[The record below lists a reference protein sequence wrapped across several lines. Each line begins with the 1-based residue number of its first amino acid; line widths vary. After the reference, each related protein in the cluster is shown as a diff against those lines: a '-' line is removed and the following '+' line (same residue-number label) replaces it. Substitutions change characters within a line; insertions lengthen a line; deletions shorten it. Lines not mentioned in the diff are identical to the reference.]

1 MRGTLWG
8 LEHLEYD
15 RRRRRGWTE
24 LLGICSPRKPIFPHT
39 VYGAPASNTGCQA
52 APLVKAGPRFR
63 ICFAPPKSL
72 FLRVNFAMAGAKRRF
87 SSQGLPWVGLG

>member
-1 MRGTLWG
+1 MMGALLG
-8 LEHLEYD
+8 GEHLEYD

-24 LLGICSPRKPIFPHT
+24 VLVICSPRKPIVPHT

-52 APLVKAGPRFR
+52 ANLVKPRPRFQ